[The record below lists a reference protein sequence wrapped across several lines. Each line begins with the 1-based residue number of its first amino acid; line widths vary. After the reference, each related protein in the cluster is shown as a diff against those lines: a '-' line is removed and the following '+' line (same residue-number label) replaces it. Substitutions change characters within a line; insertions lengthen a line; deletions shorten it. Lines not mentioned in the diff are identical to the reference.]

1 MMNDDKIPPIPEP
14 EEATATGV
22 NQSETP
28 AAPEDLPS
36 ADAPVQ
42 TTVEETPE
50 EGKAL
55 FEEEMRKLEQ
65 QEPGEGMRR
74 LSKGDTVEAR
84 VVQVEADRVFVDLGT
99 KLEGVVP
106 LSELAQ
112 GDPQAALEQ
121 VQVGDVIKV
130 VVVKP
135 EGASEGA
142 VVSKKMADFELVW
155 DDIERAHRE
164 NRTVKALVV
173 DRVKGGLVVDVGVRG
188 FVPGSHV
195 GNGRLRNID
204 RFVGE
209 SLDFKILE
217 IDRDRRKVV
226 LSNRLAEEEKRNE
239 ARERLFQDVHVGAV
253 LKGVVRR
260 LTDYGAFVDLG
271 GVDGLLHISEM
282 SWMRINHP
290 KDVLKEGQE
299 IEVKVLRLDPDTNK
313 ISLSYRDVLPDP
325 WKLVRENYR
334 IGQKFTC
341 TIGRNVPNGSFV
353 RLPEGAEAFIPVSE
367 LSARRVRHPQDVV
380 NEGDTV
386 DVVVIDLRPDER
398 RMVLSVRQALGEG
411 GVQRTGSEG
420 GGSFDD
426 DDRKRGKRRPG
437 AKGRG
442 RRTDE
447 DEIDEELA
455 SRRTFSGTG
464 ATIAERLRGLKVSLR
479 PVADDA
485 DDEDTE
491 TDAAAEPAEDSSDDE
506 A

>member
-14 EEATATGV
+14 EEAAATGA
-22 NQSETP
+22 NQSEVP

-36 ADAPVQ
+36 ADAPAQ
-42 TTVEETPE
+42 TTVQETPE

-84 VVQVEADRVFVDLGT
+84 VVQVESDRVFVDLGT

-155 DDIERAHRE
+155 DEIERAHQE

-226 LSNRLAEEEKRNE
+226 LSNRLAE
-239 ARERLFQDVHVGAV
+239 
-253 LKGVVRR
+253 
-260 LTDYGAFVDLG
+260 
-271 GVDGLLHISEM
+271 
-282 SWMRINHP
+282 
-290 KDVLKEGQE
+290 
-299 IEVKVLRLDPDTNK
+299 
-313 ISLSYRDVLPDP
+313 
-325 WKLVRENYR
+325 
-334 IGQKFTC
+334 
-341 TIGRNVPNGSFV
+341 
-353 RLPEGAEAFIPVSE
+353 
-367 LSARRVRHPQDVV
+367 
-380 NEGDTV
+380 
-386 DVVVIDLRPDER
+386 
-398 RMVLSVRQALGEG
+398 
-411 GVQRTGSEG
+411 
-420 GGSFDD
+420 
-426 DDRKRGKRRPG
+426 
-437 AKGRG
+437 
-442 RRTDE
+442 
-447 DEIDEELA
+447 
-455 SRRTFSGTG
+455 
-464 ATIAERLRGLKVSLR
+464 
-479 PVADDA
+479 
-485 DDEDTE
+485 
-491 TDAAAEPAEDSSDDE
+491 
-506 A
+506 